1 MLILSSE
8 EHQRRSPDCIF
19 FTLSAPIKSQGGRSK
34 RGRASKA
41 SRLSTQSNFTAAS
54 KDASIAETELH
65 VNETV
70 PSTTEDTRESKA
82 KGNKKASK
90 SKKPAAKP
98 KSKSK
103 PSELEVEEPVLASS
117 YIEPE
122 DDDFEVKVDIQPTS
136 LARAGKKRNSDEM
149 NAANVGGLSTEA
161 DKTIRQPPPKR
172 RATRTRSS
180 VAPESTPLAPS
191 QQNEVGDIHMTDAE
205 DAVASS
211 VPALGKAGK
220 RGKKRASSTARKA
233 STTSTASKASLR
245 LAIPDD
251 EDLDAALELDLD
263 RPLTDEEG
271 NADSLE
277 PVQPKGRRLTR
288 SKPAP
293 LKGMASV
300 ASTRRGTRASTITI
314 DDSSIEDV
322 APSWPTAMKA
332 REASLDVPE
341 PEADVKDSIMEP
353 KTKGKGI
360 RKTATRKVSKKAE
373 AQDDV
378 AQKENEQARPEG
390 TDIFNDT
397 AAPKAPKPQGRQTS
411 RQLPARTTRT
421 SSSATSHTAATL
433 DHHLNSSMLDAQT
446 AEDDSGHETDASVAT
461 QGPGKRVGRGKGVK
475 KPKKAKAGK
484 NGPLMSSNI
493 EDVVH
498 PKMNKTDNEAV
509 VVEIDA
515 QSSDQ
520 PADEAPE
527 EPRKAGRKAK
537 VGAKTSKGK
546 KSAPKPGAAPTQSP
560 TASPKEKQPIAAF
573 VEDFP
578 TAPSAQITH
587 STPPLAPSPQSSD
600 AENQPPSSR
609 PSALRPP
616 LAVKS
621 PFTSQPAHIPVA
633 ISTPTASPS
642 KGSFSKLHSTM
653 PWTAIDLEQIFSGT
667 PSANQ
672 ENNPFTLGVG
682 LANGALTSPERG
694 LTVEQWIQFNAQR
707 GEEGLRAECERLVG
721 KFEGEGMRALRT
733 LEGIVCAE

>member
-1 MLILSSE
+1 MLMPSSE

-19 FTLSAPIKSQGGRSK
+19 FTLSVPIKSQGGRSK
-34 RGRASKA
+34 KGRVSKA
-41 SRLSTQSNFTAAS
+41 SRLSTQSSLNAAS
-54 KDASIAETELH
+54 ENAPIAETELQ
-65 VNETV
+65 VDGTV
-70 PSTTEDTRESKA
+70 SSTMEDTQESKA
-82 KGNKKASK
+82 RGSKKANK
-90 SKKPAAKP
+90 SKKLAVKT

-103 PSELEVEEPVLASS
+103 ASKLEVEEPVVASS

-122 DDDFEVKVDIQPTS
+122 DDDFEVKIDIQPTS

-149 NAANVGGLSTEA
+149 NAANVGGLNTEA
-161 DKTIRQPPPKR
+161 DKTIQQPPPKR

-180 VAPESTPLAPS
+180 VAPESTSFAPS

-205 DAVASS
+205 DALASS

-220 RGKKRASSTARKA
+220 QGKNRGSSTARKA

-245 LAIPDD
+245 VAIPDD
-251 EDLDAALELDLD
+251 EDPEAALELDLD
-263 RPLTDEEG
+263 RPLTDDEG
-271 NADSLE
+271 NAESLE
-277 PVQPKGRRLTR
+277 PIQHKGRRLTR

-293 LKGMASV
+293 RKGVASV

-322 APSWPTAMKA
+322 APSRPTAMKA
-332 REASLDVPE
+332 GEASLDAPD
-341 PEADVKDSIMEP
+341 PEADVKDSTMEP
-353 KTKGKGI
+353 KTKGKGL
-360 RKTATRKVSKKAE
+360 RKTGARKVSKKAE
-373 AQDDV
+373 LQDDV
-378 AQKENEQARPEG
+378 AHEENEQAHSEA

-397 AAPKAPKPQGRQTS
+397 VPPKAPKPQGRQTS

-421 SSSATSHTAATL
+421 SSSATSHTTATL
-433 DHHLNSSMLDAQT
+433 DHNLNSSILDAQT
-446 AEDDSGHETDASVAT
+446 TEDDSGHETDASVAT
-461 QGPGKRVGRGKGVK
+461 QGPGKRVGRGRGVK
-475 KPKKAKAGK
+475 KPKKAKVGK

-498 PKMNKTDNEAV
+498 PQTNKTDNEAAV
-509 VVEIDA
+509 VLINA
-515 QSSDQ
+515 QSNDQ

-537 VGAKTSKGK
+537 GGAKASKGK

-573 VEDFP
+573 AEDSP
-578 TAPSAQITH
+578 ASPSAQISH
-587 STPPLAPSPQSSD
+587 ATPPQAPSPQSSD
-600 AENQPPSSR
+600 AENRPPSSR

-621 PFTSQPAHIPVA
+621 PFTSQPEHIPVA
-633 ISTPTASPS
+633 ISTPAASPS
-642 KGSFSKLHSTM
+642 KGCFSKLHSTI
-653 PWTAIDLEQIFSGT
+653 PWTAVDLEQIFSGT

-721 KFEGEGMRALRT
+721 KFEDEGMRALRT